1 MRPLPR
7 LAALCALLLGGCTTM
22 LMHDK
27 VNRMSGLSERTRT
40 ETLRYMGLDK
50 DQRLVLIGSRHHFV
64 LEAGTKERPYHAR
77 ILAKLNRWT
86 RQYPEE
92 AARIYSVSLEDE
104 NQAFTSLNWTIR
116 QPEIL
121 RDLQSEADCPCIRL
135 PRDGGGTQIRRR
147 AGHAVHRRAGHH
159 YPAGS
164 NPCHDTAD
172 AQIVVP
178 VTENRPSE
186 NQAGRIPWQ
195 TPKSIRPTSFPRRRE
210 SWRKFGN
217 GLFLHKLSNTKQ
229 DSRLRG
235 NDGRG

>member
-7 LAALCALLLGGCTTM
+7 LCRPCALLLGGCTTM

-27 VNRMSGLSERTRT
+27 VNRMSGLSGRTRT
-40 ETLRYMGLDK
+40 ETLRYMG
-50 DQRLVLIGSRHHFV
+50 S
-64 LEAGTKERPYHAR
+64 
-77 ILAKLNRWT
+77 
-86 RQYPEE
+86 
-92 AARIYSVSLEDE
+92 
-104 NQAFTSLNWTIR
+104 
-116 QPEIL
+116 
-121 RDLQSEADCPCIRL
+121 
-135 PRDGGGTQIRRR
+135 
-147 AGHAVHRRAGHH
+147 
-159 YPAGS
+159 AGS
-164 NPCHDTAD
+164 NLCHDTAD

-217 GLFLHKLSNTKQ
+217 GLFLHKLSNIKQ